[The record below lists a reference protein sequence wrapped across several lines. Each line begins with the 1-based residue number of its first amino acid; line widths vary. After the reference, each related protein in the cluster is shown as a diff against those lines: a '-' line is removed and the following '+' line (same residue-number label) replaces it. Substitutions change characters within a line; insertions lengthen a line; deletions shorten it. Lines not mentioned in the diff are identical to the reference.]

1 MVSKDL
7 RLRLNGI
14 KENCEQWQGSLSKK
28 EVFEN
33 YELVKEMN
41 IKIAQNK
48 DIYDSYNEFIKLEDN
63 IKISS
68 AALKEESNAE
78 MIEMIKLEILDS
90 EEEIIALE
98 KKIKLMLLPSSKDDN
113 KNIIVEIRAAAGGDE
128 AGIFALDLLRMYT
141 RFAEINNWKISM
153 IEYNEANGD
162 GISSAIFSIKGERV
176 YSLMKHES
184 GVHRVQRVPK
194 TESQGRVHT
203 STSSVVV
210 LPEVDDI
217 DIVIKTEDLKIDTY
231 RSSGSGGQ
239 HVNTTDSAI
248 RITHIPTG
256 TVVTSQDGRS
266 QHDNKDKAMTV
277 LKSKIYKH
285 EQEASRSKEA
295 EKRKS
300 FVGSGDRAEKIR
312 TYNYPQNRVTDHR
325 IKLSLNKLESIMQGH
340 LQELIDSIINE
351 EERILLNTIS

>member
-7 RLRLNGI
+7 RLRLNSI
-14 KENCEQWQGSLSKK
+14 KENCEQLQRSLSKK

-33 YELVKEMN
+33 YELVKEIN
-41 IKIAQNK
+41 IKISQNK
-48 DIYDSYNEFIKLEDN
+48 DIYDSYSEFIKLEEN
-63 IKISS
+63 IDISNV
-68 AALKEESNAE
+68 ALKEESNAE

-90 EEEIIALE
+90 EEKIIALE

-113 KNIIVEIRAAAGGDE
+113 KNIIVEVRAAAGGDE

-141 RFAEINNWKISM
+141 RFAEINNWKVSM
-153 IEYNEANGD
+153 IEYNEANAD
-162 GISSAIFSIKGERV
+162 GISSATFSIKGERV

-231 RSSGSGGQ
+231 RASGSGGQ

-285 EQEASRSKEA
+285 EQDVSKSKEA
-295 EKRKS
+295 EKRKA

-351 EERILLNTIS
+351 EERILLDTIS